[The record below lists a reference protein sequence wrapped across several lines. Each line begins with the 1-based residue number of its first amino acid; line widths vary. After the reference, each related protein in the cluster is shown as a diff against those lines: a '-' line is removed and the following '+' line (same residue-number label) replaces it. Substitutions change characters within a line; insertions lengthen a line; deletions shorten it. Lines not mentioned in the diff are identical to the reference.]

1 MVRAFFAVDIHD
13 KQTVQNLIALQ
24 NELLRAAGEGLK
36 PVEPENLHITLL
48 FLGELDD
55 TEVTEAEKALHSIE
69 SKPFEIEMN
78 GVGYF
83 PGGGRVNVIWVGV
96 REGADNLVDV
106 HSQLRKRLPHIRV
119 EEQRF
124 IPHLTV
130 CRVKYL
136 RNRGQLLDTIN
147 RNRNT
152 FFGKQLV
159 TKIVLKKSVLTSSGP
174 VYSDLAVKNL

>member
-1 MVRAFFAVDIHD
+1 MVRAFYAVDIRD
-13 KQTVQNLIALQ
+13 EETVKNLLAIQ

-48 FLGELDD
+48 FLGELNEE
-55 TEVTEAEKALHSIE
+55 EVSEAQKALSSIE
-69 SKPFEIEMN
+69 AKPFEIGMN

-96 REGADNLVDV
+96 RNGADNLADV
-106 HSQLRKRLPHIRV
+106 HSQLRKRLPRIRV

-124 IPHLTV
+124 IPHLTI

-136 RNRGQLLDTIN
+136 RNRGPLLEVIN
-147 RNRNT
+147 RNRDT

-159 TKIVLKKSVLTSSGP
+159 TRIVLKKSVLTSSGP